1 MPTKTI
7 ARNPAPLRAPSKP
20 FLTWAAVG
28 LLPLVTLPFTA
39 MAHGANPSGLAG
51 ELATFAVIAVPPV
64 GLILLIGAIQRR
76 ERGRIPRGIFIL
88 LYGLATVGM
97 VGLLLLGMLFG
108 SGHNW

>member
-28 LLPLVTLPFTA
+28 LLPLVILPFTA
-39 MAHGANPSGLAG
+39 MAHGADPSGPVG

-64 GLILLIGAIQRR
+64 GLILLIGARQRR
-76 ERGRIPRGIFIL
+76 ERGRMLRGILIL

-97 VGLLLLGMLFG
+97 VVLTLLGMLFG
-108 SGHNW
+108 PGDNW